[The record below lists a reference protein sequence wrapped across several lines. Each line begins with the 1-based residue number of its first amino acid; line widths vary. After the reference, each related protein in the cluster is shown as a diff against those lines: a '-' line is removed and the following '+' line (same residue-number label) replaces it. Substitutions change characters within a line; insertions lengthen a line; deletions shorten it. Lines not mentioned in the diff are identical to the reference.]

1 MPLARSA
8 KGCALYLSATASP
21 LITNESGKVVNVP
34 LRFYVRGW
42 AANNVRGGKGVVVM
56 RNDCDVSKNEIVKRF
71 GRALQVSVGYGW
83 QKFDWDE
90 CEARNGRDVLSDTFW
105 RSLRD
110 ELKGKCD
117 GVTKSTG
124 IVVNLKRL
132 RAGHGRILWLDIFER
147 IKKSDVLVFDVAAA
161 PDAKT
166 PLKNAC
172 DIKDVVTGLNANV
185 LVEIG
190 VALGLGKRVL
200 LLCPEHLLKTIPSDI
215 KGFLWTTYFGKIKD
229 GKFERKFSDE
239 YGFQGGFMGMLKDVV
254 RETLEGKN

>member
-1 MPLARSA
+1 M
-8 KGCALYLSATASP
+8 
-21 LITNESGKVVNVP
+21 
-34 LRFYVRGW
+34 
-42 AANNVRGGKGVVVM
+42 VVM

-200 LLCPEHLLKTIPSDI
+200 LLCPEHLLKTITSDI
-215 KGFLWTTYFGKIKD
+215 KGFLWPTYLGKIKD
-229 GKFERKFSDE
+229 GKIERKCSDE
-239 YGFQGGFMGMLKDVV
+239 YGI
-254 RETLEGKN
+254 